1 MWQPILTPVHVIF
14 IFLIV
19 GIAFVPT
26 GVYLSSLNNTI
37 YEDVIVYDGG
47 GNDQSSECGIT
58 TANVKKSCELQFVL
72 SSDVPGDLYV
82 YYELTNFYQ
91 NHRLYVKSYNNRQL
105 MGEDVLE
112 SDLEKSC
119 TTKTN
124 ADDGRLLSP
133 CGLIANSYFND
144 KIGFEYEDSLHHKN
158 MDESNIAWPSDSD
171 KFKQPDGFISVPDP
185 DGKPC
190 EDLGLPSDCQAARYN
205 GEDYKFYYP
214 DPSNVQ
220 YLYET
225 YSDPPPGE
233 GGISPIVGVTDEHF
247 MVWFRTAARPNFR
260 KLYGRIPGPFSKGQT
275 LKFSIISNFEVASFG
290 GTKGLVISTISEMG
304 GTNPYL
310 GTAYIVV
317 GVLAFL
323 LTILFMCKQVF
334 SERRKM
340 NGDLSL
346 LRWEGLRDSMRRA
359 CNDLVLYF

>member
-1 MWQPILTPVHVIF
+1 MYT
-14 IFLIV
+14 
-19 GIAFVPT
+19 T
-26 GVYLSSLNNTI
+26 SSRTL
-37 YEDVIVYDGG
+37 
-47 GNDQSSECGIT
+47 
-58 TANVKKSCELQFVL
+58 
-72 SSDVPGDLYV
+72 
-82 YYELTNFYQ
+82 YQ

-112 SDLEKSC
+112 RTWEKSC

-124 ADDGRLLSP
+124 ADDGRLPSP

-185 DGKPC
+185 DGKPL
-190 EDLGLPSDCQAARYN
+190 ETQTSSDCQAARYN
-205 GEDYKFYYP
+205 GELQVLLFR
-214 DPSNVQ
+214 PSNVQ

-260 KLYGRIPGPFSKGQT
+260 KLYVVSRGHSVRPDP
-275 LKFSIISNFEVASFG
+275 KFSIIPTSRWHPLAERRVSSSLLLA
-290 GTKGLVISTISEMG
+290 MG

-323 LTILFMCKQVF
+323 LTIWFMCNVVF

-346 LRWEGLRDSMRRA
+346 LRWED
-359 CNDLVLYF
+359 